1 MGYWGH
7 GLGWG
12 HMGGWNHM
20 GGWGH
25 MGAWG
30 GGGWI
35 APIFGLTLFVGLLAA
50 LALGAIWLARRT
62 RLQPVTVGAG
72 QAQPVELARRRL
84 ASGEITPAQFE
95 ELREHLET

>member
-1 MGYWGH
+1 MGYWSD

-25 MGAWG
+25 MGAWS
-30 GGGWI
+30 GGGWFTTV
-35 APIFGLTLFVGLLAA
+35 FGLTLFVGLLAL

-62 RLQPVTVGAG
+62 RLQAATVGA
-72 QAQPVELARRRL
+72 AQSEPLELARRRL
-84 ASGEITPAQFE
+84 ASGEITPVEFE
-95 ELREHLET
+95 ELRERLEA

>member
-1 MGYWGH
+1 MGYWGD

-25 MGAWG
+25 MGAWS

-35 APIFGLTLFVGLLAA
+35 ATLFGLTLFVGLLAL

-62 RLQPVTVGAG
+62 RLQAATVAAG
-72 QAQPVELARRRL
+72 RSEPLELARHRL
-84 ASGEITPAQFE
+84 ASGQITPTEFE
-95 ELREHLET
+95 ELRQRLET

>member
-95 ELREHLET
+95 ELREHFET